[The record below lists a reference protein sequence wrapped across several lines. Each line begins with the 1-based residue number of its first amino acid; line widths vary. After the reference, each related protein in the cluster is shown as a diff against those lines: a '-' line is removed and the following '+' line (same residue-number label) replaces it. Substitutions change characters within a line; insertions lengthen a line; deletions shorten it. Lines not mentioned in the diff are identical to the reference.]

1 MTREEIDAI
10 YDAKQNISPV
20 NNTGI
25 TRAEI
30 DAIFDGVANANNAQN
45 MKSIQPTNASVSS
58 PVTEGQDIVDMNGN
72 VTKAKVNT
80 TNSKQKPSFIS
91 KEEQQRRIADAQAI
105 KDKKKQAEFARNN
118 FQKTNEV
125 ISGIGIPKGMTKD
138 DVEIQKLYNEMNST
152 KNPNIKRNLQRTIDE
167 KERVANQTL
176 VSDDADEKE
185 ISSALAKWAAPGYKM
200 TSEEKK
206 NARKL
211 FGNGFK
217 EGIDMNILSDEDK
230 NNLAL
235 AYSKSNPIQ
244 NFMAGF
250 ADNPAF
256 KTFSNIYTKY
266 ADVTEEERA
275 SLEASDELTRRMIE
289 NAYTQ
294 QPIVT
299 SGGKLAGS
307 MAEYAIGSKV
317 IGALPGVGTATNK
330 AGQAIGKGAE
340 KALGTLGLGMADA
353 GSKGV
358 ANLGTKLLSG
368 GAQRAGQAIGNSA
381 SNIIGDSLVDVA
393 LDTVPNALNDAKSGA
408 NGKEVGINAAKNLA
422 ANIGFN
428 AVGEAAQIIPYL
440 GMNLKNYGK
449 NDKAYAEAMENIA
462 KRNPLNPLENYSRRT
477 NDLLDEESKKIVSQ
491 INESARGNMPSD
503 KYIDMG
509 STPEYLKGIGD
520 INNPLKMKQ
529 ETINKTA
536 YPEGYLNGKH
546 NLGYLPFEQTPYQ
559 LNDPALVAK
568 SRTQPNSAVV
578 LTDMIDDNGYPVV
591 MPIHMDK
598 NSDEG
603 IINEIASIHGRRNA
617 KDLFDR
623 SEIILNNKDRVNDI
637 LSGNG
642 LQLPELKAESDPI
655 FNYNIPNSAEK
666 VNTPIT
672 DYKKVKINNHDDF
685 NSQIDKYVGMYG
697 DDAAKQKAVEVKE
710 AMNKVLADNSDE
722 AWEDAIKKTQELD
735 NMLQGKSYTYKRK
748 NGKNRNY
755 QQQSTY
761 NGEIS
766 SAFNTDA
773 ESIAS
778 EALENASKNT
788 EKVKYMAEDTGLR
801 KTSVQ
806 NGSTVDYYPAKSG
819 LSDSM
824 NDSVSLENNSTS
836 LTSGEFKRRGYT
848 DETIQKTDMPEEI
861 KNEFRDNPRVY
872 EVLKNKDTQY
882 AADSIIANND
892 FNGAYSQFKTLLA
905 KKDPTAIPLGYSLSK
920 QLAQSGNTE
929 QAIDIIDSMSEQL
942 TKSGQF
948 SQSAAITML
957 HNDPMASMRYMERQ
971 IDKMN
976 TAGRQRYKNWKD
988 FELTDDEVKA
998 FANIDAGDKEKI
1010 QELYGQITDRLEKSY
1025 PSTIWEK
1032 IVEGSKTAMMLNLRT
1047 HIRNTDANAVMLPV
1061 RSLSD
1066 RVSALGQNAIHL
1078 FNPDFKVTQSL
1089 TGGTFSQKKI
1099 ANQIFDEQ
1107 IKPLLEDANKW
1118 SDVAKNAPNNRQ
1130 VFNDSFVGKIG
1141 KKATM
1146 APLNLVNSL
1155 TGGKINNLVE
1165 RVDKSMTNSVME
1177 NLRKLDYWLLGEVED
1192 NPFVKA
1198 NFSNRLASYMKAQG
1212 INTIDDVPNEAVQI
1226 AYQEA
1231 LKATFKDDNTLTKM
1245 FSNIKRDTGKFGEVM
1260 LPFTKTPANIAMRG
1274 IDYSPVG
1281 IVNAVKQAKS
1291 GADASQVIDTLAKSA
1306 TGTAGIYI
1314 GYKLAENGLIQGAL
1328 SDDKDKQQ
1336 FEKQQGKVAFSLNIG
1351 GHYYSF
1357 DWAQPAAIP
1366 IIICST
1372 IYDAINES
1380 DKEISSVVNTVWQG
1394 ATAATNAWADLSPL
1408 SSLQDILG
1416 GDGYGNNSIA
1426 ENVFNEVAEFPQR
1439 LVPAVLGATA
1449 RTIDPTIR
1457 QTYSNDNTL
1466 QTQIDTL
1473 KSKIPFLSKTLP
1485 ASYDTW
1491 GNERKR
1497 QDSTGS
1503 AAIANFLN
1511 PGTLGY
1517 NESTPLDSEITRL
1530 FDATQDNT
1538 VFPQKADW
1546 SVKYASGNKINLTN
1560 KQYSEYQKT
1569 MGQTSYDI
1577 ADALINSDFYSGLS
1591 DSDKAKYLSDI
1602 YSVSKGKAKKDL
1614 FGSSTSDSIAN
1625 QIAIYE
1631 ESGAEGLVKEMQTKY
1646 EITSRGLAVSDK
1658 TQNIYDSFGN
1668 EGLELYSA
1676 AKSKLGDSMSGS
1688 NLIPFLQ
1695 DYSLSDSQKG
1705 EYISQFTNI
1714 SDKLQPLAD
1723 NGDYEKVYQYYN
1735 IKSNADTD
1743 GNGSLKK
1750 QELIDYLDG
1759 TGMSTAEKRT
1769 WFSILS
1775 TAKNPY

>member
-185 ISSALAKWAAPGYKM
+185 ISSALAKWASSGYKM

-358 ANLGTKLLSG
+358 ANIGTKLLSG

-428 AVGEAAQIIPYL
+428 AVGEAAQVIPYL
-440 GMNLKNYGK
+440 GMNMKNYGR
-449 NDKAYAEAMENIA
+449 NDKAYAESMENIS
-462 KRNPLNPLENYSRRT
+462 KRNQLNPLENYNRKS
-477 NDLLDEESKKIVSQ
+477 NSVLDEESMNIVNQ
-491 INESARGNMPSD
+491 I
-503 KYIDMG
+503 
-509 STPEYLKGIGD
+509 
-520 INNPLKMKQ
+520 
-529 ETINKTA
+529 
-536 YPEGYLNGKH
+536 
-546 NLGYLPFEQTPYQ
+546 
-559 LNDPALVAK
+559 
-568 SRTQPNSAVV
+568 
-578 LTDMIDDNGYPVV
+578 
-591 MPIHMDK
+591 
-598 NSDEG
+598 
-603 IINEIASIHGRRNA
+603 
-617 KDLFDR
+617 
-623 SEIILNNKDRVNDI
+623 NNKDRVNDI

-655 FNYNIPNSAEK
+655 FNYSISNSAEK

-788 EKVKYMAEDTGLR
+788 EKVKYMAEDIGLR
-801 KTSVQ
+801 KSSSGNGKEFDYDSLVSNVSNDAPVQKSVVSQ
-806 NGSTVDYYPAKSG
+806 NVYDENGNIVPNQKISKFRTNTMQNSGISTEQELDNIYGKDFYKYTPVSEKS
-819 LSDSM
+819 
-824 NDSVSLENNSTS
+824 SLEEATRRLSEDESGWYDKFSKADDVNSYNTAQDADTMMQLYAKYNKQAREAKEAGDEVLAKEFYDKARTITSRMRERSTNAGQFIESLKKYSHTADGAVFHAEAIAKKNIENFKAENPKLATEIDDLADDLVKKASEMEEDPLWKELSEGMLDEDTAQSVTDAHREQIEKMIEDEIARRNNIAKKVNKSDVKKIANDIIEKKNVNDIAETLDS
-836 LTSGEFKRRGYT
+836 IAAGGFGTHVS
-848 DETIQKTDMPEEI
+848 DETIDEVTRIFDEAEKYDFNSKKRVELESKAYSLLADEVCGKASFMDKWNAWRYLAMLGNTKTHI
-861 KNEFRDNPRVY
+861 KNMLGNVAMSATSGIKNNVAAMLEGALSKVTGGKIDRTKSVLNVLSSNDRKLINACKSDAENGFYRQLKGNKYLGSVGNNIDSERKIFNFKPLESLRKFNNSALDNEDYFFKVQKYKTSLAGYLKANGADESIFDAEKNLNLLKQKKDLTLLSANEKKQLSELQSKVDLLNKGREYAKGQAEEATFQQVSQTAQWLSNFSTNLQNSNKVHHKAVGALVEGMVPFKKTPINIVKTGASYSPLQFVKSFTTDLHKVNKGTMSASQYIDNLTKGLTGTGILGVGALMADRGLITASQDSDTKNFDNMQGKQAYALNSGGKTHTLDFATPAVLPLFVGAEVY
-872 EVLKNKDTQY
+872 NVCQSEGYSLDDFMNALSSISQPMMETSMLDGLNSTLESIRYSDDDDNLLATIAGNTATSYLKQGVPTVLGQAARTLDNTSRSTYTEKEGVAGSIDRQIKQIKNKIPVLSESNQPYVDAWGREQSNLNTDNIGQRLLYQTMSPGYLQDVNTTPVDSEIQRLYDSTKDASVMPDSTENKVGGVRWTEQEYTDFAKKKGQTQY
-882 AADSIIANND
+882 DLVGACLEND
-892 FNGAYSQFKTLLA
+892 YYNSLDDEGKA
-905 KKDPTAIPLGYSLSK
+905 KVISDMYSLSK
-920 QLAQSGNTE
+920 KVASAYVKDDYTSTDKVFNIYQEGGAQ
-929 QAIDIIDSMSEQL
+929 AVLD
-942 TKSGQF
+942 
-948 SQSAAITML
+948 
-957 HNDPMASMRYMERQ
+957 YM
-971 IDKMN
+971 KMN
-976 TAGRQRYKNWKD
+976 
-988 FELTDDEVKA
+988 
-998 FANIDAGDKEKI
+998 
-1010 QELYGQITDRLEKSY
+1010 S
-1025 PSTIWEK
+1025 
-1032 IVEGSKTAMMLNLRT
+1032 
-1047 HIRNTDANAVMLPV
+1047 
-1061 RSLSD
+1061 SL
-1066 RVSALGQNAIHL
+1066 G
-1078 FNPDFKVTQSL
+1078 
-1089 TGGTFSQKKI
+1089 
-1099 ANQIFDEQ
+1099 
-1107 IKPLLEDANKW
+1107 
-1118 SDVAKNAPNNRQ
+1118 
-1130 VFNDSFVGKIG
+1130 
-1141 KKATM
+1141 
-1146 APLNLVNSL
+1146 
-1155 TGGKINNLVE
+1155 
-1165 RVDKSMTNSVME
+1165 
-1177 NLRKLDYWLLGEVED
+1177 
-1192 NPFVKA
+1192 
-1198 NFSNRLASYMKAQG
+1198 
-1212 INTIDDVPNEAVQI
+1212 
-1226 AYQEA
+1226 
-1231 LKATFKDDNTLTKM
+1231 
-1245 FSNIKRDTGKFGEVM
+1245 
-1260 LPFTKTPANIAMRG
+1260 
-1274 IDYSPVG
+1274 
-1281 IVNAVKQAKS
+1281 
-1291 GADASQVIDTLAKSA
+1291 
-1306 TGTAGIYI
+1306 
-1314 GYKLAENGLIQGAL
+1314 
-1328 SDDKDKQQ
+1328 
-1336 FEKQQGKVAFSLNIG
+1336 
-1351 GHYYSF
+1351 
-1357 DWAQPAAIP
+1357 
-1366 IIICST
+1366 
-1372 IYDAINES
+1372 
-1380 DKEISSVVNTVWQG
+1380 
-1394 ATAATNAWADLSPL
+1394 DLS
-1408 SSLQDILG
+1408 
-1416 GDGYGNNSIA
+1416 
-1426 ENVFNEVAEFPQR
+1426 
-1439 LVPAVLGATA
+1439 
-1449 RTIDPTIR
+1449 
-1457 QTYSNDNTL
+1457 
-1466 QTQIDTL
+1466 
-1473 KSKIPFLSKTLP
+1473 
-1485 ASYDTW
+1485 
-1491 GNERKR
+1491 
-1497 QDSTGS
+1497 
-1503 AAIANFLN
+1503 
-1511 PGTLGY
+1511 
-1517 NESTPLDSEITRL
+1517 
-1530 FDATQDNT
+1530 
-1538 VFPQKADW
+1538 
-1546 SVKYASGNKINLTN
+1546 ASGGNIVTVLRDNKNMT
-1560 KQYSEYQKT
+1560 
-1569 MGQTSYDI
+1569 
-1577 ADALINSDFYSGLS
+1577 
-1591 DSDKAKYLSDI
+1591 
-1602 YSVSKGKAKKDL
+1602 
-1614 FGSSTSDSIAN
+1614 
-1625 QIAIYE
+1625 
-1631 ESGAEGLVKEMQTKY
+1631 
-1646 EITSRGLAVSDK
+1646 
-1658 TQNIYDSFGN
+1658 
-1668 EGLELYSA
+1668 
-1676 AKSKLGDSMSGS
+1676 
-1688 NLIPFLQ
+1688 
-1695 DYSLSDSQKG
+1695 DYQKG
-1705 EYISQFTNI
+1705 EYIVNYSSYSLPKT
-1714 SDKLQPLAD
+1714 LQPLAD

-1735 IKSNADTD
+1735 IKNSSDSD
-1743 GNGSLKK
+1743 GNGYIRKEE
-1750 QELIDYLDG
+1750 ELIPYL
-1759 TGMSTAEKRT
+1759 TGQSQMTNNQ
-1769 WFSILS
+1769 
-1775 TAKNPY
+1775 KNEYVQLLFPDNTKTYF

>member
-10 YDAKQNISPV
+10 YDAQQNISPV

-30 DAIFDGVANANNAQN
+30 DAIFDGVANENKAQN

-58 PVTEGQDIVDMNGN
+58 PVIDDQNIIDMNGN
-72 VTKAKVNT
+72 VTKAKV
-80 TNSKQKPSFIS
+80 
-91 KEEQQRRIADAQAI
+91 
-105 KDKKKQAEFARNN
+105 KKQESKHEPYYYNNFQQIKMANDAKKENESKKQSAFAKNN

-125 ISGIGIPKGMTKD
+125 LSGTGIPKGMTKN

-176 VSDDADEKE
+176 VSDNANNEE
-185 ISSALAKWAAPGYKM
+185 ISNALEKWASPGYKM

-211 FGNGFK
+211 YGNGIK
-217 EGIDMNILSDEDK
+217 EGIDRNTLSDEDK

-244 NFMAGF
+244 NFMLGLG
-250 ADNPAF
+250 DNPVF
-256 KTFSNIYTKY
+256 KTFSNISEKY
-266 ADVTEEERA
+266 GDIPESNGPSVDQMT
-275 SLEASDELTRRMIE
+275 E

-294 QPIVT
+294 QPLVT

-317 IGALPGVGTATNK
+317 IGALPGIGSATQK

-340 KALGTLGLGMADA
+340 KTLGTLGLGMADA

-358 ANLGTKLLSG
+358 ANIGTKLLSG
-368 GAQRAGQAIGNSA
+368 GAQKAGQAIGNSA

-408 NGKEVGINAAKNLA
+408 SGKDVGINAAKNLA

-428 AVGEAAQIIPYL
+428 AVGEAAQVIPYL
-440 GMNLKNYGK
+440 GMNMKNYGR
-449 NDKAYAEAMENIA
+449 NDKAYAEAMDNIA
-462 KRNPLNPLENYSRRT
+462 KRNPLNPLETTKKEAYQVPDAIIPRRT
-477 NDLLDEESKKIVSQ
+477 
-491 INESARGNMPSD
+491 
-503 KYIDMG
+503 
-509 STPEYLKGIGD
+509 
-520 INNPLKMKQ
+520 
-529 ETINKTA
+529 
-536 YPEGYLNGKH
+536 
-546 NLGYLPFEQTPYQ
+546 
-559 LNDPALVAK
+559 
-568 SRTQPNSAVV
+568 
-578 LTDMIDDNGYPVV
+578 
-591 MPIHMDK
+591 
-598 NSDEG
+598 
-603 IINEIASIHGRRNA
+603 
-617 KDLFDR
+617 
-623 SEIILNNKDRVNDI
+623 SEIE
-637 LSGNG
+637 
-642 LQLPELKAESDPI
+642 PEFTSFDNSI
-655 FNYNIPNSAEK
+655 SNSAEK
-666 VNTPIT
+666 ANNPIT

-710 AMNKVLADNSDE
+710 AMNKVLSDNSDE
-722 AWEDAIKKTQELD
+722 SWEDAIMKTQELD

-761 NGEIS
+761 SGEIA

-773 ESIAS
+773 DSIAS

-861 KNEFRDNPRVY
+861 KNEFRDNPRAY
-872 EVLKNKDTQY
+872 EVLKNKDTQS

-892 FNGAYSQFKTLLA
+892 FNGAYSQFNTLLA

-929 QAIDIIDSMSEQL
+929 QAIDIIDRMSEQL

-957 HNDPMASMRYMERQ
+957 HNDPIASMRYMERQ

-976 TAGRQRYKNWKD
+976 TAGRQKYKDWKD

-1010 QELYGQITDRLEKSY
+1010 QELYGQITDRLAKSY
-1025 PSTIWEK
+1025 PSTKWEK
-1032 IVEGSKTAMMLNLRT
+1032 IVEASKTAMMLNKRT
-1047 HIRNTDANAVMLPV
+1047 HIRNTAANAVMLPV

-1118 SDVAKNAPNNRQ
+1118 SDVAKNAPKNRQ

-1177 NLRKLDYWLLGEVED
+1177 NLRKFNYWLLGEVED

-1212 INTIDDVPNEAVQI
+1212 IKTIDDVPNEAVQI

-1245 FSNIKRDTGKFGEVM
+1245 LSNIKRDTGKFGEVM

-1274 IDYSPVG
+1274 IDYSPAG

-1291 GADASQVIDTLAKSA
+1291 GADASQIIDTIAKSA
-1306 TGTAGIYI
+1306 TGTAGIAL
-1314 GYKLAENGLIQGAL
+1314 GYQLAKNGLIQGAL

-1336 FEKQQGKVAFSLNIG
+1336 FEKQQGKVAFSINIG
-1351 GHYYSF
+1351 GLYSSF

-1366 IIICST
+1366 IIIGAT
-1372 IYDAINES
+1372 VYDAINES
-1380 DKEISSVVNTVWQG
+1380 DKEVNSVVNTVWQG
-1394 ATAATNAWADLSPL
+1394 TKAAANAWIELSPL
-1408 SSLQDILG
+1408 SSLKDIFG
-1416 GDGYGNNSIA
+1416 GNGYGNSDIA
-1426 ENVFNEVAEFPQR
+1426 GNVLNEIVEFPQR
-1439 LVPAVLGATA
+1439 LWPAELSATA
-1449 RTIDPTIR
+1449 KTIDPTMR
-1457 QTYSNDNTL
+1457 QTYSKGNIL
-1466 QTQIDTL
+1466 QTQLDTL
-1473 KSKIPFLSKTLP
+1473 KSKVPFLSETLP

-1497 QDSTGS
+1497 QDSTIS

-1517 NESTPLDSEITRL
+1517 NASTPLDSEITRL

-1546 SVKYASGNKINLTN
+1546 SVKDASGNKINLTN
-1560 KQYSEYQKT
+1560 RQYSEYQKT

-1591 DSDKAKYLSDI
+1591 DSDKAEYLSDI
-1602 YSVSKGKAKKDL
+1602 YSVAKGKAKKDL

-1631 ESGAEGLVKEMQTKY
+1631 EGGAEDLVQEMQTKY
-1646 EITSRGLAVSDK
+1646 EITSRGLTVSDKTRQIYEEGGIQALDEYAEYKGSVEQSGLTVSDK

-1676 AKSKLGDSMSGS
+1676 AKTKLGDSMSGS

-1714 SDKLQPLAD
+1714 SDKAQAFAD
-1723 NGDYEKVYQYYN
+1723 NGEYEKVYKYYY
-1735 IKSNADTD
+1735 IKNNADTD
-1743 GNGSLKK
+1743 GSGTLKK
-1750 QELIDYLDG
+1750 EDELIPYLKG
-1759 TGMSTAEKRT
+1759 QSQMTNEQ
-1769 WFSILS
+1769 
-1775 TAKNPY
+1775 KNEYVQLFFPKNKNTYF

>member
-10 YDAKQNISPV
+10 YDAKQNIIPV

-105 KDKKKQAEFARNN
+105 KDKKKQADFAKNN

-125 ISGIGIPKGMTKD
+125 LSGTGIPKGMTKN

-185 ISSALAKWAAPGYKM
+185 ISSALEKWASSGYKM

-230 NNLAL
+230 NNLAV

-307 MAEYAIGSKV
+307 ITEYAIGSKV

-393 LDTVPNALNDAKSGA
+393 LDTVPNALNDAKNGA

-428 AVGEAAQIIPYL
+428 AVGEAAQVIPYL
-440 GMNLKNYGK
+440 GMNMKNYGR
-449 NDKAYAEAMENIA
+449 NDKAYAEAMDNIS
-462 KRNPLNPLENYSRRT
+462 KRNTLNPLEDT
-477 NDLLDEESKKIVSQ
+477 
-491 INESARGNMPSD
+491 
-503 KYIDMG
+503 
-509 STPEYLKGIGD
+509 
-520 INNPLKMKQ
+520 
-529 ETINKTA
+529 
-536 YPEGYLNGKH
+536 
-546 NLGYLPFEQTPYQ
+546 
-559 LNDPALVAK
+559 VAK
-568 SRTQPNSAVV
+568 SSDDIVKENIIPMANADDSARAI
-578 LTDMIDDNGYPVV
+578 TYDNAPGIDSFSSN
-591 MPIHMDK
+591 M
-598 NSDEG
+598 
-603 IINEIASIHGRRNA
+603 
-617 KDLFDR
+617 
-623 SEIILNNKDRVNDI
+623 
-637 LSGNG
+637 
-642 LQLPELKAESDPI
+642 Q
-655 FNYNIPNSAEK
+655 NSAEK

-761 NGEIS
+761 NGEIA

-788 EKVKYMAEDTGLR
+788 EKVKYMAEDIGLR
-801 KTSVQ
+801 KSRTGNGKEFDYDSLVSNVSNDAPVQKSVVSQ
-806 NGSTVDYYPAKSG
+806 NVYDENGNIVPGQKISKFRTNTMQNSGISTEQELDNIYGKDFYKYTPVSEKS
-819 LSDSM
+819 
-824 NDSVSLENNSTS
+824 SLEEATRRLSEDESGWYDKFSKADDVNSYNTAQDADTMMQLYAKYNKQAREAKEAGDEVLAKEFYDKARTITSRMRERSTNAGQFIESLKKYSHTADGAVFHADTIAKKNIENFKAENPKLATEIDDLADDLVKKASEMEEDPLWKELSEGMLDEDKAQSVIDSHREQIEKMIEDEIARRNNIAKKVNKSDVKKIANDIIEKKNVNDIAETLDS
-836 LTSGEFKRRGYT
+836 IAAGGFGTHVS
-848 DETIQKTDMPEEI
+848 DETIDEVTRIFDEAEKYDFNSKKRVELESKAYSLLADEVCGKASFMDKWNAWRYLAMLGNTKTHI
-861 KNEFRDNPRVY
+861 KNMLGNVAMSATSGIKNNVAAMLEGALSKVSGGKIDRTKSVLNVLSSNDRKLINACKSDAENGFYRQLKGNKYLGSVGNNIDSERKIFNFKPLESLRKFNNSALDNEDYFFKLQKYKTSLAGYLKANGADESIFDAEKNLNLLKQKKDLTLLSANEKRQLSELQSKIDLLNKGREYAKGQAEEATFQQVSSFAQNLSNFSYNLQNSDKISHKVAGAIVEGTVPFKKTPINIVKTGVSYSPLQFAKSFTTDLYKVKKGTMSASQYIDNLTKGLTGTGILGVGALMADRGLITASQDSDTKNFDNMQGKQAYALNIGDKTYTLDWATPAVLPLFVGAEVY
-872 EVLKNKDTQY
+872 NVCQSEGYSLDDFMNALSSISQPMMETSMLDGLNSTLESIRYSDDDDNLLATIAGNTATSYLKQGVPTVLGQAARTLDNTRRSTYTEKEGVAGSIDRQIKQIKNKIPVLSESNQPYVDAWGREQSNLNTDNLGQRLFYQTMSPGYLQDVNTTPVDSEIQRLYDSTKDASVMPDSTENKVGGVRLTEQEYTDFAKKKGQTQY
-882 AADSIIANND
+882 DLVGACLEND
-892 FNGAYSQFKTLLA
+892 YYNSLDDEGKA
-905 KKDPTAIPLGYSLSK
+905 KVISDMYSLSK
-920 QLAQSGNTE
+920 KVASAYVKDDYTSTDKLFNIYQKGGAQAVLDYMKYRDSVKSAGIESSSERT
-929 QAIDIIDSMSEQL
+929 QAIYDNLGDEGLKLYSEAKAQY
-942 TKSGQF
+942 G
-948 SQSAAITML
+948 
-957 HNDPMASMRYMERQ
+957 
-971 IDKMN
+971 
-976 TAGRQRYKNWKD
+976 
-988 FELTDDEVKA
+988 DDEKMS
-998 FANIDAGDKEKI
+998 AG
-1010 QELYGQITDRLEKSY
+1010 
-1025 PSTIWEK
+1025 
-1032 IVEGSKTAMMLNLRT
+1032 
-1047 HIRNTDANAVMLPV
+1047 
-1061 RSLSD
+1061 
-1066 RVSALGQNAIHL
+1066 
-1078 FNPDFKVTQSL
+1078 
-1089 TGGTFSQKKI
+1089 
-1099 ANQIFDEQ
+1099 
-1107 IKPLLEDANKW
+1107 
-1118 SDVAKNAPNNRQ
+1118 
-1130 VFNDSFVGKIG
+1130 
-1141 KKATM
+1141 
-1146 APLNLVNSL
+1146 
-1155 TGGKINNLVE
+1155 
-1165 RVDKSMTNSVME
+1165 
-1177 NLRKLDYWLLGEVED
+1177 
-1192 NPFVKA
+1192 
-1198 NFSNRLASYMKAQG
+1198 
-1212 INTIDDVPNEAVQI
+1212 
-1226 AYQEA
+1226 
-1231 LKATFKDDNTLTKM
+1231 
-1245 FSNIKRDTGKFGEVM
+1245 
-1260 LPFTKTPANIAMRG
+1260 
-1274 IDYSPVG
+1274 
-1281 IVNAVKQAKS
+1281 
-1291 GADASQVIDTLAKSA
+1291 
-1306 TGTAGIYI
+1306 
-1314 GYKLAENGLIQGAL
+1314 
-1328 SDDKDKQQ
+1328 
-1336 FEKQQGKVAFSLNIG
+1336 
-1351 GHYYSF
+1351 
-1357 DWAQPAAIP
+1357 
-1366 IIICST
+1366 
-1372 IYDAINES
+1372 
-1380 DKEISSVVNTVWQG
+1380 
-1394 ATAATNAWADLSPL
+1394 
-1408 SSLQDILG
+1408 
-1416 GDGYGNNSIA
+1416 
-1426 ENVFNEVAEFPQR
+1426 
-1439 LVPAVLGATA
+1439 
-1449 RTIDPTIR
+1449 
-1457 QTYSNDNTL
+1457 
-1466 QTQIDTL
+1466 
-1473 KSKIPFLSKTLP
+1473 
-1485 ASYDTW
+1485 
-1491 GNERKR
+1491 
-1497 QDSTGS
+1497 
-1503 AAIANFLN
+1503 
-1511 PGTLGY
+1511 
-1517 NESTPLDSEITRL
+1517 
-1530 FDATQDNT
+1530 
-1538 VFPQKADW
+1538 
-1546 SVKYASGNKINLTN
+1546 
-1560 KQYSEYQKT
+1560 
-1569 MGQTSYDI
+1569 
-1577 ADALINSDFYSGLS
+1577 
-1591 DSDKAKYLSDI
+1591 
-1602 YSVSKGKAKKDL
+1602 
-1614 FGSSTSDSIAN
+1614 
-1625 QIAIYE
+1625 
-1631 ESGAEGLVKEMQTKY
+1631 
-1646 EITSRGLAVSDK
+1646 
-1658 TQNIYDSFGN
+1658 
-1668 EGLELYSA
+1668 
-1676 AKSKLGDSMSGS
+1676 
-1688 NLIPFLQ
+1688 NLIPFL
-1695 DYSLSDSQKG
+1695 DSKSLTSSQKG
-1705 EYISQFTNI
+1705 EYMANFTTLAKGAQQFA
-1714 SDKLQPLAD
+1714 DK
-1723 NGDYEKVYQYYN
+1723 GDYAKVYQYYN